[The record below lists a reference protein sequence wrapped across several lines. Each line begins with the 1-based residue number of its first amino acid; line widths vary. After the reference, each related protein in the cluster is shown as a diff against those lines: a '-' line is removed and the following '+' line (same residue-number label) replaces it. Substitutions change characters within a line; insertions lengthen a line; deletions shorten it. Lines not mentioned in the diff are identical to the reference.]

1 MLSFPGSTC
10 PATLGLN
17 YDQESETW
25 VRNQFETR
33 IRGSD
38 VDLRNSESNRDKR
51 GSWQLIIPFLV
62 PHKHTYPKNESL
74 FTFKTEVLLLFTLS
88 QICVFVS
95 RINGRGWGRK
105 PPPSIFL
112 VYLMEAKFM
121 TDSQRCPK
129 KLHVDQ
135 VYYRHRMGIGYVRGG
150 MEKWVTCNRVDKK
163 KGPFVWGGKILENW
177 KN

>member
-25 VRNQFETR
+25 LRNQFETR

-121 TDSQRCPK
+121 TDCQRCPK
-129 KLHVDQ
+129 KLCADQ

-150 MEKWVTCNRVDKK
+150 DGKMGHLQSCRQK
-163 KGPFVWGGKILENW
+163 KGPFVWVAKILENW